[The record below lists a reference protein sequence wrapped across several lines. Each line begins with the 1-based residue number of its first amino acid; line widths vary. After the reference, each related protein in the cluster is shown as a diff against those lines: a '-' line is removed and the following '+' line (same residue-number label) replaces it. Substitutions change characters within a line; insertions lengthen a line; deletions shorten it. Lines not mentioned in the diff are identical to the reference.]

1 MTLHNKPYAN
11 TPEIIAGLKAHGMEV
26 DTPSMLA
33 DAFRSGRLSAAP
45 TGSRNAVA
53 NAHANLAA
61 QTVTGLKEGRSDDD
75 SKGTNSSNSIGCYGA
90 GRTAHTVSGEYDP
103 HTTPSR
109 YG

>member
-45 TGSRNAVA
+45 DWKPQRCGECTCEFGGADCDWI
-53 NAHANLAA
+53 
-61 QTVTGLKEGRSDDD
+61 KGR
-75 SKGTNSSNSIGCYGA
+75 KK
-90 GRTAHTVSGEYDP
+90 
-103 HTTPSR
+103 
-109 YG
+109 